1 MTRGLAAPIRPN
13 NQQGSRCVAIISMQA
28 PGDSV
33 AQESE
38 SLNILNIQT
47 GQVRSSNQ
55 FLALCLLG
63 LLLWGVIP
71 PTQAQ
76 DLRIVHCFAGC
87 PIGADEDNHLILRS
101 IYALSYNTEIK
112 TAEWAAYQV
121 TAGSVGIASSLSR
134 QPVADN
140 YVPDTLSVE
149 DFAQAEEI
157 GLLRAQYVP
166 LVNFAGTPYWQEVN
180 YLTNAVARSN
190 SLSQGAWYG
199 LEWATRNLVN
209 RQQVLFVLT
218 GPIFNTESE
227 ALHLPVS
234 AEHRVPDG
242 FFKIVITPEGK
253 SAAFQFQQ
261 DNSVGM
267 HHCNL
272 QTTVAELEQLTG
284 LQFFPELNRSLD
296 ESLSEDLG
304 CF

>member
-1 MTRGLAAPIRPN
+1 M
-13 NQQGSRCVAIISMQA
+13 
-28 PGDSV
+28 
-33 AQESE
+33 
-38 SLNILNIQT
+38 NILNIQT

>member
-1 MTRGLAAPIRPN
+1 
-13 NQQGSRCVAIISMQA
+13 MQA

-38 SLNILNIQT
+38 SLNILNIQI
-47 GQVRSSNQ
+47 GQVRSSNR

-140 YVPDTLSVE
+140 YVADTLSVE

-227 ALHLPVS
+227 RCICQCQQSIGCQMVFSRLS
-234 AEHRVPDG
+234 SHRKAKVLR
-242 FFKIVITPEGK
+242 FNSSRTILWACITAICK
-253 SAAFQFQQ
+253 R
-261 DNSVGM
+261 
-267 HHCNL
+267 L
-272 QTTVAELEQLTG
+272 
-284 LQFFPELNRSLD
+284 
-296 ESLSEDLG
+296 
-304 CF
+304 

>member
-1 MTRGLAAPIRPN
+1 MNSLSSLPTASRAA
-13 NQQGSRCVAIISMQA
+13 SR
-28 PGDSV
+28 
-33 AQESE
+33 
-38 SLNILNIQT
+38 L
-47 GQVRSSNQ
+47 
-55 FLALCLLG
+55 LALCLLG
-63 LLLWGVIP
+63 LLSAGIAST
-71 PTQAQ
+71 TQAQ
-76 DLRIVHCFAGC
+76 DLRVVHCFAGC

-101 IYALSYNTEIK
+101 IYALSYNIKLK

-134 QPVADN
+134 QPVVDN
-140 YVPDTLSVE
+140 YVADTLSVT
-149 DFAQAEEI
+149 DFAEAEEV

-199 LEWATRNLVN
+199 LEWAIRNLVN
-209 RQQVLFVLT
+209 RQQELFVLT
-218 GPIFNTESE
+218 GPIFNPESE
-227 ALHLPVS
+227 ARHLPTS
-234 AEHRVPDG
+234 AAHRVPDG
-242 FFKIVITPEGK
+242 FFKIVVTPEGR

-272 QTTVAELEQLTG
+272 QSTVAELQQLTG

-296 ESLSEDLG
+296 ESLSADLG

>member
-1 MTRGLAAPIRPN
+1 MSNFYTLSGADWSP
-13 NQQGSRCVAIISMQA
+13 SR
-28 PGDSV
+28 
-33 AQESE
+33 
-38 SLNILNIQT
+38 L
-47 GQVRSSNQ
+47 
-55 FLALCLLG
+55 LALSLLG
-63 LLLWGVIP
+63 LVLSGIAAS
-71 PTQAQ
+71 TQAQ

-87 PIGADEDNHLILRS
+87 PTGADEDNHLILRS

-140 YVPDTLSVE
+140 YVADTLSVE
-149 DFAQAEEI
+149 DFAQAEEV

-190 SLSQGAWYG
+190 GLSQGAWNG
-199 LEWATRNLVN
+199 LEWAIRNLVN
-209 RQQVLFVLT
+209 RQQTLFVLT
-218 GPIFNTESE
+218 GPIFSQESE
-227 ALHLPVS
+227 ARHLPVS
-234 AEHRVPDG
+234 ATHRVPDG
-242 FFKIVITPEGK
+242 FFKIVITPEGR

-261 DNSVGM
+261 DNTVGI

-272 QTTVAELEQLTG
+272 QTTVAGLQQLTG

-296 ESLSEDLG
+296 ESLSTDLG